1 VEVKVGV
8 QHSPREL
15 AVDSPLS
22 AEELESLINSAL
34 ANEDGVLTLVDER
47 GRKVVIASRQVA
59 YIEIGEP
66 ETRHVGFGAL

>member
-15 AVDSPLS
+15 AVESPLG
-22 AEELESLINSAL
+22 AEELESLINTAL
-34 ANEDGVLTLVDER
+34 SSKDGVLTLEDER
-47 GRKVVIASRQVA
+47 GRKLVVQTAKIA

-66 ETRHVGFGAL
+66 ETRRVGFGAL